1 MAVDSGFQ
9 KERLQPSLLDRLVDD
24 SPPRPARRRWFG
36 RPLKEDDIAPTSN
49 VSAASGAATF
59 ISARRLRELV
69 TRDLAWLLNSVNLE
83 SVNPALE
90 DFPLASKSVINYGT
104 QELNGRAVLG
114 LPLEEIEARLREII
128 LQYEPRI
135 IPNTLKVA
143 MNRTEHMDGRSVSF
157 DIDCDIWG
165 QPVPEHLLLR
175 SMINLEDGSIELS
188 RGRS

>member
-1 MAVDSGFQ
+1 MAADPGFQ

-24 SPPRPARRRWFG
+24 SPPRPARRRWFN
-36 RPLKEDDIAPTSN
+36 RPLKEADSVASSSS
-49 VSAASGAATF
+49 SAASGAAAF

-69 TRDLAWLLNSVNLE
+69 TRDLAWLLNAVNLE
-83 SVNPALE
+83 AVNPALE
-90 DFPLASKSVINYGT
+90 DYPFVSKSVINYGT

-114 LPLEEIEARLREII
+114 LPLEEIETRLREII
-128 LQYEPRI
+128 LHYEPRI

-143 MNRTEHMDGRSVSF
+143 MVRTEHMDGRSVSF